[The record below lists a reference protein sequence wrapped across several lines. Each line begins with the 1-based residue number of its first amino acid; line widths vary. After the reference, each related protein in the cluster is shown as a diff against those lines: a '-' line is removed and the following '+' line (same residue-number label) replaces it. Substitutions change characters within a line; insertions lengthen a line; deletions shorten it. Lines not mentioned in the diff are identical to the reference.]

1 MKDFDK
7 DDLEAL
13 NKLATSESAFDE
25 ELPIKI
31 QLFNVI
37 GSEQAPHM
45 QTQKQHMHHFF
56 ELHFVLNG
64 EMSYTVN
71 DTAVRVKAG
80 YHLLISPHTP
90 HMVTSFSEDF
100 IKCSVTF
107 LIEKNESLYDNVNS
121 KSGQAKRTPRALLST
136 VNACIKE
143 AGKDTL
149 YSCAAIR
156 IKLLDAIYSLSD
168 PSPERRKRQVASD
181 ARLTKAKHFISDNP
195 NMYFSCEDI
204 ASYCYI
210 SSKQL
215 NRIFLKYEGVPLL
228 KYIHLQ
234 KIAVAEKMLRENA
247 LSILDISEAL
257 GFSSVYYFNTFFK
270 KHTGL
275 TPASYR
281 KSK

>member
-1 MKDFDK
+1 MNGFSKE
-7 DDLEAL
+7 DLEAL
-13 NKLATSESAFDE
+13 NKLSTSGSAFDE

-37 GSEQAPHM
+37 GYEQAPHM

-71 DTAVRVKAG
+71 EALIRVKAG
-80 YHLLISPHTP
+80 NHLLISPHTP
-90 HMVTSFSEDF
+90 HMVSSFSDDF

-107 LIEKNESLYDNVNS
+107 LIEKNEILYDAVNS
-121 KSGQAKRTPRALLST
+121 KSGQAYKTSRAMSNS

-143 AGKDTL
+143 AGRDTL

-156 IKLLDAIYSLSD
+156 IKLLDAIYSLCDST
-168 PSPERRKRQVASD
+168 PERRKRTTAFD

-195 NMYFSCEDI
+195 NMYLSCEDI
-204 ASYCYI
+204 AAYCYI
-210 SSKQL
+210 SAKQL
-215 NRIFLKYEGVPLL
+215 NRIFLKHEGVPLL
-228 KYIHLQ
+228 RYIHLQ
-234 KIAVAEKMLRENA
+234 KISVAERMLRDKS

-257 GFSSVYYFNTFFK
+257 GFSSVYYFSTFFK

-281 KSK
+281 KIK